1 MKRGLPLWGLLALA
15 TAAFTDVMTD
25 LLPAGLLPQMS
36 GSLRV
41 SQAQAGLLV
50 TAFAV
55 TSALAAIPV
64 TAAARGLPRRPLLMG
79 VLAGFAALDA
89 VTAVSPSYLV
99 TFAARL
105 LVGIM
110 GGTLWSMLAGYAA
123 RMVPPSHRG
132 RATAIVLAG
141 ITAALCLGLPAGT
154 ALAGLLGWRASFGL
168 LAAVALLL
176 VAWVRWAVPPFP
188 GQARAG
194 RVPLRRVAARPGIR
208 PVLAVTL
215 LLLTGHQAMYTY
227 IAVFAGRSTGLVLLV
242 FGAATA
248 AGIAVAGVLADRYL
262 RPVLLAALAMV
273 GAAMIALSQVARGPA
288 VLLIAVALWGGAFG
302 GAPALLQTALT
313 DASGPRHADVAT
325 SMQTTVYNTGIAAG
339 SAAGGVILE
348 SSGVAALPWVTL
360 LLTVAALA
368 AVALARRH
376 AFPARRPG

>member
-1 MKRGLPLWGLLALA
+1 
-15 TAAFTDVMTD
+15 
-25 LLPAGLLPQMS
+25 
-36 GSLRV
+36 
-41 SQAQAGLLV
+41 
-50 TAFAV
+50 
-55 TSALAAIPV
+55 
-64 TAAARGLPRRPLLMG
+64 
-79 VLAGFAALDA
+79 
-89 VTAVSPSYLV
+89 V

-105 LVGIM
+105 LAGIM

>member
-1 MKRGLPLWGLLALA
+1 
-15 TAAFTDVMTD
+15 
-25 LLPAGLLPQMS
+25 
-36 GSLRV
+36 
-41 SQAQAGLLV
+41 
-50 TAFAV
+50 
-55 TSALAAIPV
+55 
-64 TAAARGLPRRPLLMG
+64 
-79 VLAGFAALDA
+79 
-89 VTAVSPSYLV
+89 
-99 TFAARL
+99 
-105 LVGIM
+105 
-110 GGTLWSMLAGYAA
+110 
-123 RMVPPSHRG
+123 
-132 RATAIVLAG
+132 
-141 ITAALCLGLPAGT
+141 
-154 ALAGLLGWRASFGL
+154 
-168 LAAVALLL
+168 
-176 VAWVRWAVPPFP
+176 
-188 GQARAG
+188 
-194 RVPLRRVAARPGIR
+194 
-208 PVLAVTL
+208 VLAVTL